1 MLKILFQRFNTIVSQ
16 YLLSSSHE
24 EKELEQSHINDVRS
38 VNRHPEPEIDMSDT
52 DIESVGSRPDESHDY
67 GHEHRE

>member
-1 MLKILFQRFNTIVSQ
+1 MKKYELKQAHMS
-16 YLLSSSHE
+16 
-24 EKELEQSHINDVRS
+24 DVRS

-52 DIESVGSRPDESHDY
+52 DMESVGSRPDESHDY